1 MNYLELIV
9 ILSTALM
16 IGFGHCI
23 GMCGGI
29 VVAYSTS
36 KVDTASSFSRQTIS
50 HLAYNFGRVTTYT
63 IFGVIFGLLGK
74 AFTFSLATRGFL
86 FIATGILMILTGFAI
101 AGGVKFLNTSSW
113 SLSKQSWF
121 KSMFLKLLQSKSLS
135 SFYFLGILNGLLP
148 CGPVYAFA
156 IVAASTASPLYGAI
170 VMFVFGIGTIPG
182 LLFLASLSNFL
193 QRGNLRTT
201 IVKIGAFMIMI
212 YGAWTIFKGYKFI
225 NNPEMIS
232 KKIENMQKGY
242 HIPEIIKNIQ

>member
-36 KVDTASSFSRQTIS
+36 KIDTSSSIPKQTIS

-74 AFTFSLATRGFL
+74 AFTFSMATKGIL
-86 FIATGILMILTGFAI
+86 FIVTGLLMILTGLAI
-101 AGGVKFLNTSSW
+101 AGGIKFLNTSTW

-121 KSMFLKLLQSKSLS
+121 KTLFLQLLQNKSIS
-135 SFYFLGILNGLLP
+135 SFYFLGLLNGLIP

-156 IVAASTASPLYGAI
+156 IVAASTANPLYGAI
-170 VMFVFGIGTIPG
+170 VMFVFGLGTIPG
-182 LLFLASLSNFL
+182 LLFLGSLANFL
-193 QRGNLRTT
+193 QRGNLRSA
-201 IVKIGAFMIMI
+201 IMKIGAFMIII
-212 YGAWTIFKGYKFI
+212 YGIWTIFKGYNFI
-225 NNPEMIS
+225 NNPEMIGQ
-232 KKIENMQKGY
+232 KIENMQKNY
-242 HIPEIIKNIQ
+242 HIEEIIKNI

>member
-36 KVDTASSFSRQTIS
+36 KIDTASSITRQTIS

-74 AFTFSLATRGFL
+74 AFTFSMATKGIL
-86 FIATGILMILTGFAI
+86 FIITGLLMILTGLAI
-101 AGGVKFLNTSSW
+101 AGGIKILNTSTW

-121 KSMFLKLLQSKSLS
+121 KTLFLQLLQNKSIS
-135 SFYFLGILNGLLP
+135 SFYFLGILNGLIP

-156 IVAASTASPLYGAI
+156 IVAASTANPLYGAI
-170 VMFVFGIGTIPG
+170 VMFVFGLGTIPG
-182 LLFLASLSNFL
+182 LLFLASLTNFL
-193 QRGNLRTT
+193 QRGNLRSA
-201 IVKIGAFMIMI
+201 IMKIGAFMII
-212 YGAWTIFKGYKFI
+212 VYGIWTIFKGYNFI
-225 NNPEMIS
+225 NNPEMIGQ
-232 KKIENMQKGY
+232 KIENMQKNY
-242 HIPEIIKNIQ
+242 HIEEIIKNI

>member
-36 KVDTASSFSRQTIS
+36 KIDTASSITRQTIS

-74 AFTFSLATRGFL
+74 AFTFSMATKGIL
-86 FIATGILMILTGFAI
+86 FIITGLLMILTGLAI
-101 AGGVKFLNTSSW
+101 AGGIKILNTSTW

-121 KSMFLKLLQSKSLS
+121 KTLFLQLLQNKSIS
-135 SFYFLGILNGLLP
+135 SFYFLGLLNGLIP

-156 IVAASTASPLYGAI
+156 IVAASTANPLYGAI
-170 VMFVFGIGTIPG
+170 VMFVFGLGTIPG
-182 LLFLASLSNFL
+182 LLFLGSLANFL
-193 QRGNLRTT
+193 QRGNLRSA
-201 IVKIGAFMIMI
+201 IMKIGAFMII
-212 YGAWTIFKGYKFI
+212 VYGIWTIFKGYNFI
-225 NNPEMIS
+225 NNPEMIGQ
-232 KKIENMQKGY
+232 KIENMQKNY
-242 HIPEIIKNIQ
+242 HIPEIIKNI

>member
-36 KVDTASSFSRQTIS
+36 KIDTSSSIPKQTIS

-74 AFTFSLATRGFL
+74 AFTFSMATKGIL
-86 FIATGILMILTGFAI
+86 FIVTGLLMIITGLAI
-101 AGGVKFLNTSSW
+101 AGGIKFLNTSTW

-121 KSMFLKLLQSKSLS
+121 KTLFLQLLQNKSIS
-135 SFYFLGILNGLLP
+135 SFYFLGLLNGLIP

-156 IVAASTASPLYGAI
+156 IVAASTANPLYGAI
-170 VMFVFGIGTIPG
+170 VMFVFGLGTIPG
-182 LLFLASLSNFL
+182 LLFLGSLANFL
-193 QRGNLRTT
+193 QRGNLRSA
-201 IVKIGAFMIMI
+201 IMKIGAFMIII
-212 YGAWTIFKGYKFI
+212 YGIWTIFKGYNFI
-225 NNPEMIS
+225 NNPEMIGQ
-232 KKIENMQKGY
+232 KIENMQKSY
-242 HIPEIIKNIQ
+242 HIEEIIKNI

>member
-36 KVDTASSFSRQTIS
+36 KIDTDSSIPKQTIS

-74 AFTFSLATRGFL
+74 AFTFSMATKGIL
-86 FIATGILMILTGFAI
+86 FITTGLLMILTGLAI
-101 AGGVKFLNTSSW
+101 AGGIKILNTSTW

-121 KSMFLKLLQSKSLS
+121 KTLFLKLLKNKSVS
-135 SFYFLGILNGLLP
+135 SFYFLGFLNGLIP

-156 IVAASTASPLYGAI
+156 IVAASTANPLYGAI
-170 VMFVFGIGTIPG
+170 VMFVFGVGTIPG
-182 LLFLASLSNFL
+182 LLFLASLTNFL
-193 QRGNLRTT
+193 QRGNLRAA
-201 IVKIGAFMIMI
+201 IMKVGAFMIII
-212 YGAWTIFKGYKFI
+212 YGIWTIFKGYNFI

-232 KKIENMQKGY
+232 KKIDNMQKSY
-242 HIPEIIKNIQ
+242 HIEEIIKNIS

>member
-36 KVDTASSFSRQTIS
+36 KIDTSSSIPKQTIS

-74 AFTFSLATRGFL
+74 AFTFSMATKGIL
-86 FIATGILMILTGFAI
+86 FIVTGLLMIITGLAI
-101 AGGVKFLNTSSW
+101 AGGIKFLNTSTW

-121 KSMFLKLLQSKSLS
+121 KTLFLQLLQNKSIS
-135 SFYFLGILNGLLP
+135 SFYFLGLLNGLIP

-156 IVAASTASPLYGAI
+156 IVAASTANPFYGAI
-170 VMFVFGIGTIPG
+170 VMFVFGLGTIPG
-182 LLFLASLSNFL
+182 LLFLGSLANFL
-193 QRGNLRTT
+193 QRGNLRSA
-201 IVKIGAFMIMI
+201 IMKIGAFMIII
-212 YGAWTIFKGYKFI
+212 YGIWTIFKGYNFI
-225 NNPEMIS
+225 NNPEMIGQ
-232 KKIENMQKGY
+232 KIENMQKSY
-242 HIPEIIKNIQ
+242 HIEEIIKNI

>member
-1 MNYLELIV
+1 MNYLELVV

-36 KVDTASSFSRQTIS
+36 KIDTASSIPRQTIS

-74 AFTFSLATRGFL
+74 AFTFSMATKGIL
-86 FIATGILMILTGFAI
+86 FIITGLLMILTGLAI
-101 AGGVKFLNTSSW
+101 AGGIKFLNTSTW

-121 KSMFLKLLQSKSLS
+121 KTLFLQLLQNKSIS
-135 SFYFLGILNGLLP
+135 SFYFLGLLNGLIP

-156 IVAASTASPLYGAI
+156 IVAASTANPLYGAI
-170 VMFVFGIGTIPG
+170 VMFVFGLGTIPG
-182 LLFLASLSNFL
+182 LLFLGSLANFL
-193 QRGNLRTT
+193 QRGNLRSA
-201 IVKIGAFMIMI
+201 IMKIGAFMII
-212 YGAWTIFKGYKFI
+212 VYGIWTIFKGYNFI
-225 NNPEMIS
+225 NNPEMIGQ
-232 KKIENMQKGY
+232 KIENMQKNY
-242 HIPEIIKNIQ
+242 HIEEIIKNI

>member
-1 MNYLELIV
+1 MNYFELIV

-36 KVDTASSFSRQTIS
+36 KIDTASSFSKQTIS

-63 IFGVIFGLLGK
+63 IFGVIFGLLGEV
-74 AFTFSLATRGFL
+74 FTFSMATKGIL
-86 FIATGILMILTGFAI
+86 FIVTGVLMILTGLAI
-101 AGGVKFLNTSSW
+101 AGGIKFLNTSTW

-121 KSMFLKLLQSKSLS
+121 KSLFLKLLQSKSLS
-135 SFYFLGILNGLLP
+135 SFYFLGVLNGLIP

-156 IVAASTASPLYGAI
+156 IVAASTTSPLYGAI
-170 VMFVFGIGTIPG
+170 VMFIFGLGTIPG
-182 LLFLASLSNFL
+182 LLFLGSLANFL
-193 QRGNLRTT
+193 QRGNLRTM
-201 IVKIGAFMIMI
+201 IIKIGAFMIII
-212 YGAWTIFKGYKFI
+212 YGVWTIFKGYNFI

-232 KKIENMQKGY
+232 KKIDSMQKGY
-242 HIPEIIKNIQ
+242 HIPEIIKNI

>member
-36 KVDTASSFSRQTIS
+36 KIDTSSSIPKQTIS

-74 AFTFSLATRGFL
+74 AFTFSMTTKGIL
-86 FIATGILMILTGFAI
+86 FIVTGLLMILTGLAI
-101 AGGVKFLNTSSW
+101 AGGIKFLNTSTW

-121 KSMFLKLLQSKSLS
+121 KTLFLQLLQNKSIS
-135 SFYFLGILNGLLP
+135 SFYFLGLLNGLIP

-156 IVAASTASPLYGAI
+156 IVAASTANPLYGAI
-170 VMFVFGIGTIPG
+170 VMFVFGLGTIPG
-182 LLFLASLSNFL
+182 LLFLGSLANFL
-193 QRGNLRTT
+193 QRGNLRSA
-201 IVKIGAFMIMI
+201 IMKIGAFMIII
-212 YGAWTIFKGYKFI
+212 YGIWTIFKGYNFI
-225 NNPEMIS
+225 NNPEMIGQ
-232 KKIENMQKGY
+232 KIENMQKSY
-242 HIPEIIKNIQ
+242 HIEEIIKNI

>member
-1 MNYLELIV
+1 MNYIELIV

-36 KVDTASSFSRQTIS
+36 KIDTASSIPKQTIS

-63 IFGVIFGLLGK
+63 IFGAIFGLLGE
-74 AFTFSLATRGFL
+74 AFTFSMATKGIL
-86 FIATGILMILTGFAI
+86 FVVTGLLMILTGFAI
-101 AGGVKFLNTSSW
+101 AGGIRFLNTSSW

-121 KSMFLKLLQSKSLS
+121 KTLFVKLLQSKSIA
-135 SFYFLGILNGLLP
+135 SFYFLGMLNGLLP

-156 IVAASTASPLYGAI
+156 IVAASTANPLYGAI

-182 LLFLASLSNFL
+182 LLFLASLANFL

-201 IVKIGAFMIMI
+201 IMKAGAFMIII
-212 YGAWTIFKGYKFI
+212 YGLWTIFKGYNFI
-225 NNPEMIS
+225 YHPEMIS
-232 KKIENMQKGY
+232 KKIDNMQKSY
-242 HIPEIIKNIQ
+242 HIEEIIRDI